1 MINRNLFLKDNI
13 NSKNLRGFLFKNLS
27 KKFDKIL
34 TKIKDDIRN
43 SKQTLNVLNKNFKF
57 NFKKKDLQKFNKFQ
71 NIALIGMGGSILGS
85 EAIYYFLQSKIK
97 KKLTFSMT

>member
-97 KKLTFSMT
+97 KKN

>member
-1 MINRNLFLKDNI
+1 MINRNLFLKI
-13 NSKNLRGFLFKNLS
+13 ILILKFERIFIQKFI

>member
-1 MINRNLFLKDNI
+1 MINKNLFLKDNI
-13 NSKNLRGFLFKNLS
+13 NSINLRGVLSKNLS

-34 TKIKDDIRN
+34 TKIKDDLKN
-43 SKQTLNVLNKNFKF
+43 SKHTLNVLNKNFKF
-57 NFKKKDLQKFNKFQ
+57 NFKKQDLQKFNKFQ

-97 KKLTFSMT
+97 KN